1 MKKKVNFA
9 REQKTSA
16 MIIPDFR
23 DTPVVKGKDAIRI
36 LKELENP
43 TPVSCEEQARLAKVS
58 EWWSRQQANYAAS
71 E

>member
-1 MKKKVNFA
+1 
-9 REQKTSA
+9 

-36 LKELENP
+36 LKEMENP
-43 TPVSCEEQARLAKVS
+43 TPVSSEEQARLAKVS